1 MIQTK
6 KRQKIGTRRL
16 KIAACCILL
25 CGCIAFAVP
34 IGSADWSQT
43 TVQPEA
49 VNTEGVISW
58 VDFTVSYEAMERARN
73 YDIETHESQ
82 TPIDWI
88 SVLAYLGA
96 KYGGDFSRYRAKDM
110 DALCTRLKNGE
121 RISEITADIKKYYD
135 YYYEAYSAVLGEYL
149 GVYSIRTEDESGD
162 PVWKESY
169 GLKVFSPIAEG
180 FYFDHYDDFC
190 ASRSYGYN
198 RKHFGH
204 DLMCSLGT
212 PITAVESGVIEEL
225 GWNQY
230 GGWRV
235 GIRSFDKKRYY
246 YYAHMRRNR
255 PYHPNVQLGAVVK
268 AGDVIGYVGRTGY
281 STEENTN
288 NITSTHLHWGV
299 ELIFEESQKDASTQI
314 WIDLYEI
321 TKLLQKHRSTV
332 WRDEESKEYYR
343 KYDYWDAGLVPRL
356 PGEGIAGNAVS

>member
-58 VDFTVSYEAMERARN
+58 VDFTVSYEAMERAMN

-135 YYYEAYSAVLGEYL
+135 
-149 GVYSIRTEDESGD
+149 
-162 PVWKESY
+162 
-169 GLKVFSPIAEG
+169 
-180 FYFDHYDDFC
+180 
-190 ASRSYGYN
+190 
-198 RKHFGH
+198 
-204 DLMCSLGT
+204 
-212 PITAVESGVIEEL
+212 
-225 GWNQY
+225 
-230 GGWRV
+230 
-235 GIRSFDKKRYY
+235 
-246 YYAHMRRNR
+246 
-255 PYHPNVQLGAVVK
+255 
-268 AGDVIGYVGRTGY
+268 
-281 STEENTN
+281 
-288 NITSTHLHWGV
+288 
-299 ELIFEESQKDASTQI
+299 
-314 WIDLYEI
+314 
-321 TKLLQKHRSTV
+321 
-332 WRDEESKEYYR
+332 
-343 KYDYWDAGLVPRL
+343 
-356 PGEGIAGNAVS
+356 